1 MTWEIITV
9 FVIIGALII
18 LFALEVFPMDKIS
31 FFIIGALL
39 FTGLVSPEEAVSGF
53 SNKAV
58 ITILCL
64 MILAIGLEENGVISW
79 FAKGLKV
86 LKNWP
91 ALLVLIVI
99 MILSGGV
106 SAFISSTAVVIVFIK
121 IVAELRDKYGF
132 MPGKLL
138 LPISFAS
145 ILGGSCTLMGT
156 STNLIVNNIFM
167 RYTGET
173 LGFFEF
179 SKIGLIFLGTSIG
192 IIVLFYS
199 FLPKGEKDGLSQ
211 KFNLNKYLLNL
222 KVDTDSPLIGVSLKE
237 SFMFKEPEI
246 TVLRVSR
253 NNNEMNLSNPEFEIQ
268 EGDVILLHCSL
279 ENLQKMRGEG
289 YFDLEVDENLTS
301 SFSNG
306 TSIEKV
312 DVQKRGSEEKV
323 SNTVLLELLLLPGS
337 RFLGNTLETLK
348 KMVFPRAVP
357 IAVNKRKSLT
367 NLKNRLHLSDKTIT
381 KLKVGDRLLIQ
392 TDASY
397 IQNFENS
404 NNLAV
409 LNQFDG
415 SMPSTPLKRNLSLFI
430 LMITIILAATG
441 AFEIMTSVIA
451 GTIAMLL
458 FKCIELN
465 KIYEKIN
472 WQIIF
477 LLAGMIPLG
486 IAMTNSGAD
495 AWLTK
500 GLLNLMEG
508 QKPMIIIGMLFLTT
522 MLLSGVVSNNATAI
536 IMAPIAISLAMG
548 LELDVKPFILSVM
561 FAANFSFFT
570 PLGYQTN
577 ALVYSMGLYKFKHFL
592 LIGGAISTVL
602 LLLGTLLLSAML

>member
-1 MTWEIITV
+1 ML
-9 FVIIGALII
+9 IIGALIV
-18 LFALEVFPMDKIS
+18 LFAFEVFPMDKIS

-39 FTGLVSPEEAVSGF
+39 LSGLVSPEEAVSGF

-79 FAKGLKV
+79 FAKGLKI

-91 ALLVLIVI
+91 AVLVLIVI
-99 MILSGGV
+99 MILSGSV

-121 IVAELRDKYGF
+121 IVAELKDKYGLL
-132 MPGKLL
+132 PGKLL

-156 STNLIVNNIFM
+156 STNLIVNNIFV
-167 RYTGET
+167 RYTGNT

-179 SKIGLIFLGTSIG
+179 SMIGLIFLGTSIV
-192 IIVLFYS
+192 IIVLFYA
-199 FLPKGEKDGLSQ
+199 FLPKGPKDQLSEKY
-211 KFNLNKYLLNL
+211 NLNKYLLTL
-222 KVDTDSPLIGVSLKE
+222 KVNAGSPLIGISLKD

-246 TVLRVSR
+246 TVLRVTR
-253 NNNEMNLSNPEFEIQ
+253 NHREENLLHSKLEIR
-268 EGDVILLHCSL
+268 ESDVILLHCSL
-279 ENLQKMRGEG
+279 ENLQKMRSEG
-289 YFDLEVDENLTS
+289 YFDLEIDENLTS
-301 SFSNG
+301 SSSKG

-312 DVQKRGSEEKV
+312 DSTKENTEEKEDK
-323 SNTVLLELLLLPGS
+323 TVLLELLLLPGS
-337 RFLGNTLETLK
+337 RFLGKTLDSLK
-348 KMVFPRAVP
+348 KMIVPRAIP
-357 IAVNKRKSLT
+357 IAVNKRKPLT
-367 NLKNRLHLSDKTIT
+367 NLKNRLHLSDNVIT

-397 IQNFENS
+397 IHNFENS

-409 LNQFDG
+409 LNQYD
-415 SMPSTPLKRNLSLFI
+415 STIPSTPLKRNLSLLI
-430 LMITIILAATG
+430 LLVTIILAATG
-441 AFEIMTSVIA
+441 IFEIMTSVIA
-451 GTIAMLL
+451 GTVAMLL

-486 IAMTNSGAD
+486 IAMTNAGAD
-495 AWLTK
+495 VWLTQE
-500 GLLNLMEG
+500 LLNMMEG
-508 QKPMIIIGMLFLTT
+508 QKPMVIIGLLFLTT

-536 IMAPIAISLAMG
+536 IMAPIAISLANG
-548 LELDVKPFILSVM
+548 LDLDIKPFILCVM

-577 ALVYSMGLYKFKHFL
+577 ALVYSMGIYKFKHFL
-592 LIGGAISTVL
+592 LLGGVISLVL
-602 LLLGTLLLSAML
+602 LVLGTLLLSAML